1 MSSLE
6 KKLKKIE
13 MPKEKYNSLTIKERQ
28 SLHDLKNDS
37 YIVIKAVNEG
47 SAVVVWDRNDYILPA
62 RKPKNN

>member
-6 KKLKKIE
+6 KKLKKIQ
-13 MPKEKYNSLTIKERQ
+13 MPKEKYNNLTIKERQ
-28 SLHDLKNDS
+28 SLYDLKNDS
-37 YIVIKAVNEG
+37 YIVIKAVNKG